1 MAGAKQYQDKDI
13 KTVIQMWGD
22 GYTATEIGNA
32 IGKSMQSVRQYIHR
46 NRAKYNLEKKEGGRH
61 APISSFDKEWHGV
74 VPCGHWIITKPWSQ
88 KHGQAS

>member
-32 IGKSMQSVRQYIHR
+32 IGKSMQSVRQFVHR
-46 NRAKYNLEKKEGGRH
+46 NREKYDLEKKEGGRH
-61 APISSFDKEWHGV
+61 APRSSFDKQWHGAI
-74 VPCGHWIITKPWSQ
+74 PFGHWMITKPWR
-88 KHGQAS
+88 KQA